1 MKCHVELGNKM
12 DGVASKKLLIN
23 TKTQVVL
30 QTSDAF
36 YGLRLCIDQCPFVK
50 FLKLNSCVTGKG
62 CRENRVFLFKKKQ
75 SI

>member
-1 MKCHVELGNKM
+1 MKYHVELGNKM

-30 QTSDAF
+30 KISDAF
-36 YGLRLCIDQCPFVK
+36 YGLQLYFDQCPFVK
-50 FLKLNSCVTGKG
+50 FSKLNSCVTGKG
-62 CRENRVFLFKKKQ
+62 CRENRVFLFKKEQ